1 MTDSLDVTLSE
12 LSRTWRQQ
20 GITVGPPA
28 PESALRDFE
37 AEFRVI
43 LPGDFARYLSTVGGM
58 PDQGDWDTESIRFWP
73 LTEIAPVRAISDSS
87 LEGVFLFADYLISS
101 HTYGIRLS
109 PPRVGEVSIIFY
121 PGSFTLA
128 HSFTEFLRMYL
139 EDPTS
144 LFQK

>member
-1 MTDSLDVTLSE
+1 MTNSLDATLSE
-12 LSRTWRQQ
+12 LSQTWREQ
-20 GITVGPPA
+20 GITLGPPA
-28 PESALRDFE
+28 SESALREFE
-37 AEFRVI
+37 AESGVT
-43 LPGDFARYLSTVGGM
+43 LPKDFAKYLSTVGGM

-87 LEGVFLFADYLISS
+87 LVGVFVFADYLISS

-109 PPRVGEVSIIFY
+109 PPRVGEVLIIFY

-128 HSFTEFLRMYL
+128 SSFTEFLQMYL
-139 EDPTS
+139 EDPRS